1 MTAPRVAPVRQ
12 HVPLVDLAPTLHEVA
27 DEIRAGLGEVFAATA
42 FIGGRAV
49 TEFEQAYAAFVGAS
63 HCVGVANGTDAVELS
78 LRAVGVR
85 PGGEVIVPA
94 NTFVAT
100 AEAAARI
107 GAAIVPV
114 DVDPHYLLIDP
125 RRIADAISERTQ
137 AIVPVHLF
145 GQMADMERIRAV
157 ADASGVPVIED
168 AAQSQGATRNG
179 TASGAAGSI
188 AATSFYPGKNLGA
201 AGDAGGVTTDD
212 PLLARAVR
220 LMGQHGSEHKYVHEV
235 LGWNSRL
242 DAIQAVVLSAKLER
256 LRSWNEQR
264 RAAATRYDELLGE
277 LTGVT
282 LPQTA
287 PGNEH
292 VWHLYVIQVDDRDR
306 ILRELNEAG
315 IGAGI
320 HYPVPIHLTPAFASL
335 GALRGGFP
343 VAERAA
349 NRILSLPIHPHIT
362 PQQQEYVV
370 AVLAAALGG

>member
-27 DEIRAGLGEVFAATA
+27 DEIRAGLGEVLATTA

-78 LRAVGVR
+78 LRAVDVR

-114 DVDPHYLLIDP
+114 DVDPHYLLIEP

-157 ADASGVPVIED
+157 ADAAGIPVVED

-212 PLLARAVR
+212 PSLARAVR

-264 RAAATRYDELLGE
+264 RAAAARYDELLGE

-306 ILRELNEAG
+306 ILRELNDAG

-335 GALRGGFP
+335 GALRGRFP